1 METFLRFY
9 LPAYLIL
16 YIAFSF
22 VLPTYRTWKQTGIN
36 PITFGKEPTVHNY
49 IGGVMKLLIILLFA
63 AVLMFTF
70 RPQVYQYVIPI
81 TYLQHPVLVWSGL
94 ALIHLS
100 LVWIVI
106 AQFQMSTSWRIG
118 IDEQNSTRLVTNGIF
133 KISRNPI
140 FLGMIISVLGI
151 FLIIPNAVTF
161 FLTLTTYFIIQI
173 QIRLEEAYLQEAH
186 GDAYLQY
193 KKRTKRLLI
202 F

>member
-1 METFLRFY
+1 METSLRFY
-9 LPAYLIL
+9 LPAYLLL

-22 VLPTYRTWKQTGIN
+22 VFPTYRTWKQTGIN
-36 PITFGKEPTVHNY
+36 PITFGKEPTAHNY
-49 IGGVMKLLIILLFA
+49 IGGVMKLLIILLFI
-63 AVLMFTF
+63 AVIMFTIG
-70 RPQVYQYVIPI
+70 PKVYQYAVPI
-81 TYLQHPVLVWSGL
+81 TYLQHPVLMWIGL
-94 ALIHLS
+94 VLIHIS
-100 LVWIVI
+100 LIWIVI
-106 AQFQMSTSWRIG
+106 AQFQMSSSWRIG
-118 IDEQNSTRLVTNGIF
+118 IDEKNATLLVTNGIF

-151 FLIIPNAVTF
+151 FLITPNAITF
-161 FLTLTTYFIIQI
+161 FLTLTTYFVIHI